1 MALALSKEVLFIEN
15 TPPPATLTKRCA
27 KAKEI
32 SSNYVS
38 ALTKSCRSTLEVIM
52 ARGASQASDLSA
64 DSYSDTIKSAEDL
77 KVSNQSKISPIRA
90 EDSGHWVEVQV
101 PKSTDGKIVPGQG
114 VRYMMYEIM
123 PVDEAAS

>member
-1 MALALSKEVLFIEN
+1 MAVALSKEILFIEN
-15 TPPPATLTKRCA
+15 TPPPAMLTKRCA

-38 ALTKSCRSTLEVIM
+38 ALTKSYRSTLEVIM
-52 ARGASQASDLSA
+52 ARGASQSSQVKA
-64 DSYSDTIKSAEDL
+64 DSNLE
-77 KVSNQSKISPIRA
+77 KIFPISA

-101 PKSTDGKIVPGQG
+101 PKSEDGKIVPGQG

-123 PVDEAAS
+123 PAIEAA